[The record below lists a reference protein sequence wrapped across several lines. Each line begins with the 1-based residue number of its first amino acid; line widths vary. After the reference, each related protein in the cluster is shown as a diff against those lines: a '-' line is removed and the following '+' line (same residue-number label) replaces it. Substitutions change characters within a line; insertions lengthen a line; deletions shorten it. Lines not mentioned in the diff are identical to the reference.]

1 MQRNATN
8 VHSLCGKHPLLPPK
22 SVMRIRAN
30 ETRQLTTVVC
40 VCLVAFGAGEEIF
53 AGTGR

>member
-1 MQRNATN
+1 
-8 VHSLCGKHPLLPPK
+8 
-22 SVMRIRAN
+22 MRIRAN
-30 ETRQLTTVVC
+30 ETRQLTNVVC